1 MEITKELVERIARL
15 SRLALSEEEKER
27 MSAQL
32 EDILG
37 KMVCLDDLQLEEDEM
52 CCGGPV
58 NVLRPD
64 EVRPGTERAVL
75 LDCAPQTDGE
85 YILVPGSMGRGE
97 QE

>member
-27 MSAQL
+27 MGAQL

-37 KMVCLDDLQLEEDEM
+37 RMACLDDLRLEEDKPCSGER
-52 CCGGPV
+52 V

-64 EVRPGTERAVL
+64 EVCPSTEREVL

-85 YILVPGSMGRGE
+85 YILVPGNMGQGE
-97 QE
+97 QG